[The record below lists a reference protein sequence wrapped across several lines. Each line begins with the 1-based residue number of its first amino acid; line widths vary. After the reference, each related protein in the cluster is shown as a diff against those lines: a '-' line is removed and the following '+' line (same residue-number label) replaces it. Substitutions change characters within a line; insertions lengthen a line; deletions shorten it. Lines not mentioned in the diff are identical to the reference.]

1 MQILEKPV
9 DLMDKIICMTI
20 SHLDWAII
28 GAFFVISLLI
38 GVLTARKAGSSSKE
52 FFLSGRNMPWWLL
65 GVSMVATT
73 FSADTPNLVTDIV
86 RTNGVSGNWVWWAF
100 LLTGM
105 LTVFVYAKLWR
116 RSESTTDLEFYEI
129 RYGGKPAAFLRAF
142 RAIYLGVFFNVV
154 IMATVALAAIKI
166 GGVMLGLSPIETLLI
181 ASIVTVIY
189 SSLGG
194 LKGVLLTD
202 FFQFFIAMAGAIW
215 AAIHV
220 LSLPE
225 IGSLDNLLTHPNVSD
240 KLNFIP
246 DLSDANLFVPLLLMP
261 LAIQWW
267 ATWYPG
273 AEPGGGGYI
282 AQRMLSAKDEK
293 NAIGATLLF
302 NIAHYGMRPW
312 PWIIIALAS
321 LVIFPNISD
330 MQAAFPHIPAG
341 KLGHDLAY
349 SAMLTYLPVGLVGL
363 VLASLIAAVMS
374 TLSTHLNWGSSY
386 VVNDFYQRFIKPQA
400 SEKEL
405 VLVGRLST
413 IGLMFLA
420 ALLALELNNAL
431 EAFNILLQIG
441 AGTGAIFILRWFWW
455 RINAYTEIAGMAI
468 SFLVA
473 IFFEK
478 INPAYELIHI
488 EESQAY
494 LKILYGVGI
503 TTIGWVLVTLFT
515 QPEQDQVLLSFYRK
529 IKPAAIGWNALL
541 KRYPQEETEQGRLPK
556 EIALMLVGSVMVYA
570 VLFSV
575 GFWIYGERYEAT
587 IAAMIALIGG
597 GIILKSWKGL
607 K

>member
-1 MQILEKPV
+1 MTLKPT
-9 DLMDKIICMTI
+9 KMTI
-20 SHLDWAII
+20 SFLDWSII
-28 GAFFVISLLI
+28 AAFFVISMLI
-38 GVLTARKAGSSSKE
+38 GAYTSKKAGKSAKE

-116 RSESTTDLEFYEI
+116 RSEVTTDLEFYEL
-129 RYGGKPAAFLRAF
+129 RYGGRSAAFLRAF

-154 IMATVALAAIKI
+154 IMATVSLAAIKI

-194 LKGVLLTD
+194 LRGVLLTD

-215 AAIHV
+215 AAIYV
-220 LSLPE
+220 LNMPQ
-225 IGSLDNLLTHPNVSD
+225 IGSLDGLLTHPNVVD
-240 KLNFIP
+240 KLDFLP
-246 DLSDANLFVPLLLMP
+246 DFSDWNMVIPLLIMP

-293 NAIGATLLF
+293 NAIGATLFF

-321 LVIFPNISD
+321 LIIFPNVSD
-330 MQAAFPHIPAG
+330 MQEAFPHIPVD
-341 KLGHDLAY
+341 KMGHDLAY
-349 SAMLTYLPVGLVGL
+349 SAMLTFLPAGLIGL

-386 VVNDFYQRFIKPQA
+386 VVNDFYLRFLKPEA
-400 SEKEL
+400 SDKEL

-413 IGLMFLA
+413 VVLMLLA
-420 ALLALELNNAL
+420 AILALALSNAL

-455 RINAYTEIAGMAI
+455 RINAMTEIAAMVI
-468 SFLVA
+468 SFVVA
-473 IFFEK
+473 IFFEV
-478 INPAYELIHI
+478 INPRFDLISI
-488 EESQAY
+488 PEGQEY
-494 LKILYGVGI
+494 LKLLYGVGI
-503 TTIGWVLVTLFT
+503 TTVGWLTVTFFT
-515 QPEQDQVLLSFYRK
+515 KPEKDQVLLSFYRK
-529 IKPAAIGWNALL
+529 VKPAAYGWKKVLD
-541 KRYPQEETEQGRLPK
+541 RYPEEKQEQGQLPK
-556 EIALMLVGSVMVYA
+556 DIGLMLVGSVMVYA
-570 VLFSV
+570 VLFAV
-575 GFWIYGERYEAT
+575 GFWIYGNTLAAT
-587 IAAMIALIGG
+587 LSTIIAILGALI
-597 GIILKSWKGL
+597 IFKSWKGIR
-607 K
+607 

>member
-1 MQILEKPV
+1 
-9 DLMDKIICMTI
+9 MTI
-20 SHLDWAII
+20 SLLDWSII
-28 GAFFVISLLI
+28 AAFFVISMLI
-38 GVLTARKAGSSSKE
+38 GVYASKNAGASTKE

-86 RTNGVSGNWVWWAF
+86 RTNGVSGNWVWWTF

-116 RSESTTDLEFYEI
+116 RSEVTTDLEFYEL
-129 RYGGKPAAFLRAF
+129 RYGGKSAAFLRAF

-154 IMATVALAAIKI
+154 IMATVSLAAIKI

-194 LKGVLLTD
+194 LRGVLLTD
-202 FFQFFIAMAGAIW
+202 FFQFFIAMAGAIG
-215 AAIHV
+215 AAVYV
-220 LSLPE
+220 LDMPE
-225 IGSLDNLLTHPNVSD
+225 IGSLNGLLTHPNVVD
-240 KLNFIP
+240 KLDFLP
-246 DLSDANLFVPLLLMP
+246 DFNDWNMVIPLLIMP

-282 AQRMLSAKDEK
+282 AQRMLSSKDEK
-293 NAIGATLLF
+293 NAIGATLFF

-321 LVIFPNISD
+321 LIIFPNISD
-330 MQAAFPHIPAG
+330 MQEAFPHIPIDKMG
-341 KLGHDLAY
+341 NDLAY
-349 SAMLTYLPVGLVGL
+349 SAMLTFLPAGLIGL

-386 VVNDFYQRFIKPQA
+386 VVNDFYLRFLKPEA

-413 IGLMFLA
+413 VVLMLLA
-420 ALLALELNNAL
+420 AILALALSNAL

-455 RINAYTEIAGMAI
+455 RINAITEIAAMVI
-468 SFLVA
+468 SFVVA
-473 IFFEK
+473 IFFEV
-478 INPAYELIHI
+478 INPKIDLISI
-488 EESQAY
+488 PEGQEY
-494 LKILYGVGI
+494 LKLLYGVGI
-503 TTIGWVLVTLFT
+503 TTVGWLLVTFFT
-515 QPEQDQVLLSFYRK
+515 KPEKDQVLLSFYRK
-529 IKPAAIGWNALL
+529 VKPAAFGWKKVLD
-541 KRYPQEETEQGRLPK
+541 RYPQEEQEEGQLPK
-556 EIALMLVGSVMVYA
+556 EIGLMLVGSVMVYA
-570 VLFSV
+570 VLFAV
-575 GFWIYGERYEAT
+575 GFWIYGNTLGAT
-587 IAAMIALIGG
+587 LSTITAIIGAL
-597 GIILKSWKGL
+597 IILKSWKGMR
-607 K
+607 

>member
-1 MQILEKPV
+1 
-9 DLMDKIICMTI
+9 MTI
-20 SHLDWAII
+20 SFLDWSII
-28 GAFFVISLLI
+28 AAFFVISMLI
-38 GVLTARKAGSSSKE
+38 GAYTSKKAGKSAKE

-116 RSESTTDLEFYEI
+116 RSEVTTDLEFYEL
-129 RYGGKPAAFLRAF
+129 RYGGKSAAFLRAF

-154 IMATVALAAIKI
+154 IMATVSLAAIKI

-194 LKGVLLTD
+194 LRGVLLTD

-215 AAIHV
+215 AAIYV
-220 LSLPE
+220 LNMPQ
-225 IGSLDNLLTHPNVSD
+225 IGSLDGLLTHPNVVD
-240 KLNFIP
+240 KLDFLP
-246 DLSDANLFVPLLLMP
+246 DFSDWNMVIPLLIMP

-293 NAIGATLLF
+293 NAIGATLFF

-321 LVIFPNISD
+321 LIIFPNVSD
-330 MQAAFPHIPAG
+330 MQEAFPHIPVD
-341 KLGHDLAY
+341 KMGHDLAY
-349 SAMLTYLPVGLVGL
+349 SAMLTFLPAGLIGL

-386 VVNDFYQRFIKPQA
+386 VVNDFYLRFLKPEA
-400 SEKEL
+400 SDKEL

-413 IGLMFLA
+413 VVLMLLA
-420 ALLALELNNAL
+420 AILALALSNAL

-455 RINAYTEIAGMAI
+455 RINAMTEIAAMVI
-468 SFLVA
+468 SFVVA
-473 IFFEK
+473 IFFEV
-478 INPAYELIHI
+478 INPRFDLISI
-488 EESQAY
+488 PEGQEY
-494 LKILYGVGI
+494 LKLLYGVGI
-503 TTIGWVLVTLFT
+503 TTVGWLTVTFFT
-515 QPEQDQVLLSFYRK
+515 KPEKDQVLLSFYRK
-529 IKPAAIGWNALL
+529 VKPAAYGWKKVLD
-541 KRYPQEETEQGRLPK
+541 RYPEEKQEQGQLPK
-556 EIALMLVGSVMVYA
+556 DIGLMLVGSVMVYA
-570 VLFSV
+570 VLFAV
-575 GFWIYGERYEAT
+575 GFWIYGNTLAAT
-587 IAAMIALIGG
+587 LSTIIAILGALI
-597 GIILKSWKGL
+597 IFKSWKGIR
-607 K
+607 

>member
-1 MQILEKPV
+1 
-9 DLMDKIICMTI
+9 MTI
-20 SHLDWAII
+20 SFLDWSII
-28 GAFFVISLLI
+28 AAFFVISMLI
-38 GVLTARKAGSSSKE
+38 GAYTSKKAGKSAKE

-116 RSESTTDLEFYEI
+116 RSEVTTDLEFYEL
-129 RYGGKPAAFLRAF
+129 RYGGKSAAFLRAF
-142 RAIYLGVFFNVV
+142 RAIYLGIFFNVV
-154 IMATVALAAIKI
+154 IMATVSLAAIKI

-194 LKGVLLTD
+194 LRGVLLTD

-215 AAIHV
+215 AAIYV
-220 LSLPE
+220 LNMPQ
-225 IGSLDNLLTHPNVSD
+225 IGSLDGLLTHPNVVD
-240 KLNFIP
+240 KLDFLP
-246 DLSDANLFVPLLLMP
+246 DFSDWNMVIPLLIMP

-293 NAIGATLLF
+293 NAIGATLFF

-321 LVIFPNISD
+321 LIIFPNVSD
-330 MQAAFPHIPAG
+330 MQEAFPHIPVD
-341 KLGHDLAY
+341 KMGHDLAY
-349 SAMLTYLPVGLVGL
+349 SAMLTFLPAGLIGL

-386 VVNDFYQRFIKPQA
+386 VVNDFYLRFLKPEA
-400 SEKEL
+400 SDKEL

-413 IGLMFLA
+413 VVLMLLA
-420 ALLALELNNAL
+420 AILALALSNAL

-455 RINAYTEIAGMAI
+455 RINAMTEIAAMVI
-468 SFLVA
+468 SFVVA
-473 IFFEK
+473 IFFEV
-478 INPAYELIHI
+478 INPRFDLISI
-488 EESQAY
+488 PEGQEY
-494 LKILYGVGI
+494 LKLLYGVGI
-503 TTIGWVLVTLFT
+503 TTVGWLTVTFFT
-515 QPEQDQVLLSFYRK
+515 KPEKDQVLLSFYRK
-529 IKPAAIGWNALL
+529 VKPAAYGWKKVLD
-541 KRYPQEETEQGRLPK
+541 RYPEEKQEQGQLPK
-556 EIALMLVGSVMVYA
+556 DIGLMLVGSVMVYA
-570 VLFSV
+570 VLFAV
-575 GFWIYGERYEAT
+575 GFWIYGNTLAAT
-587 IAAMIALIGG
+587 LSTIIAILGALI
-597 GIILKSWKGL
+597 IFKSWKGIR
-607 K
+607 